1 MNQPAGDAAPGRWI
15 VLWGRFIPQTG
26 RRYGKSRRAKR
37 VAGGRA
43 TTYRVLSVKSFLAVG
58 NNLDLLQRTSIHC
71 GTGGKEVILMHI
83 KARMGILFFTLALMP
98 ALAFAQEKNGTIQAY
113 DSSSRM
119 VTVKGKDW
127 EQKAKVSS
135 KDAEAQKDLLKEGAK
150 VKVEF
155 DDRGGGD
162 VRVKSISGR

>member
-1 MNQPAGDAAPGRWI
+1 MW
-15 VLWGRFIPQTG
+15 
-26 RRYGKSRRAKR
+26 
-37 VAGGRA
+37 
-43 TTYRVLSVKSFLAVG
+43 VLSKK
-58 NNLDLLQRTSIHC
+58 
-71 GTGGKEVILMHI
+71 GGEKQMKIRVRIIALI
-83 KARMGILFFTLALMP
+83 FALALIP
-98 ALAFAQEKNGTIQAY
+98 GLVLAQEKNGTIADY
-113 DSSSRM
+113 DAGSRM

-162 VRVKSISGR
+162 VRVKSLMGR

>member
-1 MNQPAGDAAPGRWI
+1 MTFKKQLIGL
-15 VLWGRFIPQTG
+15 V
-26 RRYGKSRRAKR
+26 
-37 VAGGRA
+37 
-43 TTYRVLSVKSFLAVG
+43 LAV
-58 NNLDLLQRTSIHC
+58 
-71 GTGGKEVILMHI
+71 IL
-83 KARMGILFFTLALMP
+83 APVLAL
-98 ALAFAQEKNGTIQAY
+98 AQEKNGTVPSY
-113 DSSSRM
+113 DKESRM

-135 KDAEAQKDLLKEGAK
+135 ADAKDKLDLLKDGAK